1 MIGMSNTSKDVKNL
15 NSYDF
20 STLYTAIPHAKLKK
34 AMKSIICRAFEG
46 KGKRCISVYL
56 TQAAWTDNPKPTTK
70 AYTQSELIEMVNF
83 LIDNVYVTCG
93 DSTSRQRI
101 GIPMGTDCAPYLAT
115 LFLFYYDTNG

>member
-20 STLYTAIPHAKLKK
+20 STLYTAIPHTKLKK

-46 KGKRCISVYL
+46 KGKRCISVYS

-83 LIDNVYVTCG
+83 
-93 DSTSRQRI
+93 
-101 GIPMGTDCAPYLAT
+101 
-115 LFLFYYDTNG
+115 